1 MPRPPRRS
9 ARRSP
14 EVSPSADVQPY
25 APLPYASAYHA
36 PVLVEAVVD
45 LLVTD
50 PAGLY
55 IDGTLGGGG
64 HTAAL
69 LDRLGSEGRV
79 IGIDQ
84 DDDAIR
90 TATERIEARELQAR
104 ELQSGHPASMGSVTV
119 EGSAAA
125 KADPSAPPLS
135 RFTALRGNF
144 EAMPALLSDA
154 GVATGS
160 VTGILLDLGVSSH
173 QFDVP
178 ERGFMFRADGP
189 LDMRMDDRAP
199 QTAADLV
206 NTLDTQALADLLRA
220 YGEEPRA
227 WRIAQ
232 EVARRRPITTTGD
245 LAAAVRAAVPTKDE
259 VKSLARVFQ
268 ALRIA
273 VNDELGV
280 LERALEASLDVLA
293 IGGRLAVLSYHSLED
308 RRVKQ
313 FLKAGRLDGVL
324 ERDFYGNA
332 LTPWQAV
339 TRKPIEASDAEIAAN
354 PRARSA
360 RLRVAEFVGH
370 PDPKPPPS

>member
-9 ARRSP
+9 ARRSSEAAASQGTP
-14 EVSPSADVQPY
+14 PAPQPY
-25 APLPYASAYHA
+25 ATGYHA

-50 PAGLY
+50 PAGVCV
-55 IDGTLGGGG
+55 DGTLGGGG

-69 LDRLGSEGRV
+69 LDRLGPEGRV

-84 DDDAIR
+84 DADAIR
-90 TATERIEARELQAR
+90 EATARVTKLQ
-104 ELQSGHPASMGSVTV
+104 LGHPAPAD
-119 EGSAAA
+119 GSAAA
-125 KADPSAPPLS
+125 KAVPSAA

-144 EAMPALLSDA
+144 EAMPALLADA
-154 GVATGS
+154 GIAPGS

-199 QTAADLV
+199 RTAAELV
-206 NTLDTQALADLLRA
+206 NESDVQALADLLRA
-220 YGEEPRA
+220 FGEEPRA

-232 EVARRRPITTTGD
+232 EVARRRPLQTTGD
-245 LAAAVRAAVPTKDE
+245 LADAVRAAVPTKDE

-280 LERALEASLDVLA
+280 LDRALEASLDLLA
-293 IGGRLAVLSYHSLED
+293 VGGRLAVLSYHSLED

-313 FLKAGRLDGVL
+313 FLKSGTLDGKL
-324 ERDFYGNA
+324 KRDLLGNA
-332 LTPWQAV
+332 LTPWKV
-339 TRKPIEASDAEIAAN
+339 LTRKPIEASDAEVAAN

-360 RLRVAEFVGH
+360 RLRVGEYVGR
-370 PDPKPPPS
+370 PTPKSLPPLLF

>member
-1 MPRPPRRS
+1 MSAVMPRPPRRS

-14 EVSPSADVQPY
+14 EAAASQAAQPY
-25 APLPYASAYHA
+25 ATTYHA

-84 DDDAIR
+84 DADAIR
-90 TATERIEARELQAR
+90 TATQRIEARELK
-104 ELQSGHPASMGSVTV
+104 SGHSASMGSVSV

-125 KADPSAPPLS
+125 KADPSAAPLS

-144 EAMPALLSDA
+144 EAMPALLTNA

-178 ERGFMFRADGP
+178 GRGFMFRADGP

-293 IGGRLAVLSYHSLED
+293 VGGRLAVLSYHSLED

>member
-1 MPRPPRRS
+1 MPAVMPRPPRRS
-9 ARRSP
+9 ARRS
-14 EVSPSADVQPY
+14 SKARASQAAPSAPQPY
-25 APLPYASAYHA
+25 ATSYHA

-50 PAGLY
+50 PAGVY
-55 IDGTLGGGG
+55 VDGTLGGGG

-69 LDRLGSEGRV
+69 LDRLGPGGRV
-79 IGIDQ
+79 VGIDQ
-84 DDDAIR
+84 DADAIR
-90 TATERIEARELQAR
+90 EATVRIQQQRIT
-104 ELQSGHPASMGSVTV
+104 ELQSGHPAPAGA
-119 EGSAAA
+119 SAAA
-125 KADPSAPPLS
+125 KADPSATPS
-135 RFTALRGNF
+135 RFVALRGNF
-144 EAMPALLSDA
+144 EAMPALLADA
-154 GVATGS
+154 GIAPGS

-199 QTAADLV
+199 QTAAALV
-206 NTLDTQALADLLRA
+206 NESDVQAIADLLRA
-220 YGEEPRA
+220 FGEEPRA

-232 EVARRRPITTTGD
+232 EVARRRPLQTTGD
-245 LAAAVRAAVPTKDE
+245 LADAVRAAVPTKDE

-280 LERALEASLDVLA
+280 LDRALEASLDLLA
-293 IGGRLAVLSYHSLED
+293 VGGRLAVLSYHSLED

-313 FLKAGRLDGVL
+313 FLKSGTLDGKL
-324 ERDFYGNA
+324 KRDLLGNA
-332 LTPWQAV
+332 LTPWKVV
-339 TRKPIEASDAEIAAN
+339 TRKPIEASDAEVAAN

-360 RLRVAEFVGH
+360 RLRVGEHVGR
-370 PDPKPPPS
+370 PTPKYLPPQLI

>member
-9 ARRSP
+9 ARRSS
-14 EVSPSADVQPY
+14 EARASQAAPSAPQPY
-25 APLPYASAYHA
+25 ATGYHA

-50 PAGLY
+50 PAGVY
-55 IDGTLGGGG
+55 VDGTLGGGG

-69 LDRLGSEGRV
+69 LDQLGPEGRV
-79 IGIDQ
+79 VGIDQ
-84 DDDAIR
+84 DADAIR
-90 TATERIEARELQAR
+90 EATRRVQQQANQ
-104 ELQSGHPASMGSVTV
+104 LQSGHPAPAGA
-119 EGSAAA
+119 SAAA
-125 KADPSAPPLS
+125 KADPSATPS
-135 RFTALRGNF
+135 TFVALRGNF
-144 EAMPALLSDA
+144 EAMPALLADA
-154 GVATGS
+154 GIAPGS

-199 QTAADLV
+199 QTAAHLV
-206 NTLDTQALADLLRA
+206 NESDVQALADLLRA

-232 EVARRRPITTTGD
+232 EVARRRPLQTTAD
-245 LAAAVRAAVPTKDE
+245 LADAVRAAVPTKDE

-273 VNDELGV
+273 VNDELSV
-280 LERALEASLDVLA
+280 LDCALEASLDLLA
-293 IGGRLAVLSYHSLED
+293 VGGRLAVLSYHSLED

-313 FLKAGRLDGVL
+313 FLKSGTLDGKL
-324 ERDFYGNA
+324 QRDLLGNA
-332 LTPWQAV
+332 LTPWKV
-339 TRKPIEASDAEIAAN
+339 ITRKPIEASDAEVAAN

-360 RLRVAEFVGH
+360 RLRVGEYVGR
-370 PDPKPPPS
+370 PTPKSLPPLLF